1 MTDATPRSLLAD
13 HPVPWGI
20 VAAVVSCLAL
30 PVRLYTAPLGPN
42 SWPLPLLAAYGAVFL
57 VGVGLILASGRWRK
71 FGVALVVGETT
82 GAVIAFAFIAYAL
95 ALSSVG
101 D

>member
-1 MTDATPRSLLAD
+1 MLAD
-13 HPVPWGI
+13 HPVLWGI

-30 PVRLYTAPLGPN
+30 PVTLYTAPLGPN
-42 SWPLPLLAAYGAVFL
+42 SWPMGLLAAYGALFL

-82 GAVIAFAFIAYAL
+82 GAVIAFAFIAYL
-95 ALSSVG
+95 LVLSSVG